1 MRRPYR
7 RNPWP
12 YVRKDGLKSYRLG
25 FYDHDGVERTKS
37 FPSARDANAWSND
50 YATAAVRGNE
60 SLRRFLLDLDAV
72 EAHAAA
78 LERPLA
84 EVVQLWFALH
94 ADPIN
99 EGGLAPSTFDN
110 YRRMA
115 NKHILGGPSQTPKGK
130 VIAPAKYAV
139 TLANTPISAFNEPAA
154 PRAWRAAMKLAKV
167 PAPSRDRAWKV
178 LSSALSWAADDKKVP
193 EVQTNGCLLASEH
206 VGSKR
211 RSVRR
216 GGTGHAASASSRRPK
231 RGARAHWA
239 LSPMA
244 TELVRTRMQVRVVD
258 RNPLLA
264 LRDASM
270 VSVQY
275 GLACRDQELY
285 GLRWGDV
292 HDDHID
298 IHEVL
303 SWGQLDD
310 GKTFGSERRV
320 YFPSLLSEDLGEW
333 KTALQAADHHTRPF
347 DFVFPGD
354 LGGSQWGVR
363 EPDGGCHFSGNQA
376 RVWGRKFFTP
386 AVKLVAEYG
395 EGYADI
401 RGATPYSLRRGGISL
416 RLRAEDSQEVAD
428 QCGTSLQMLDRHYS
442 FAIDDLHHQGPRPAD
457 KEWRA
462 ARAAVV
468 ERSNARQ
475 LQFALSSDDA
485 LSTTEPAK
493 LELVAA

>member
-25 FYDHDGVERTKS
+25 FYDHDGAERTKL
-37 FPSARDANAWSND
+37 FPSAREANAWSND
-50 YATAAVRGNE
+50 YATAAVRGNA

-78 LERPLA
+78 LEPSLA

-139 TLANTPISAFNEPAA
+139 TLANTPISAFNDPAA

-167 PAPSRDRAWKV
+167 PAPSRDRAWQV

-244 TELVRTRMQVRVVD
+244 TELVRTRMQVHVVD

-285 GLRWGDV
+285 GLRWDDV
-292 HDDHID
+292 RDDHID

-333 KTALQAADHHTRPF
+333 KTALQAAAITHGRSTSCSPATSAA
-347 DFVFPGD
+347 P
-354 LGGSQWGVR
+354 
-363 EPDGGCHFSGNQA
+363 SGA
-376 RVWGRKFFTP
+376 CASPT
-386 AVKLVAEYG
+386 
-395 EGYADI
+395 
-401 RGATPYSLRRGGISL
+401 
-416 RLRAEDSQEVAD
+416 
-428 QCGTSLQMLDRHYS
+428 
-442 FAIDDLHHQGPRPAD
+442 
-457 KEWRA
+457 
-462 ARAAVV
+462 
-468 ERSNARQ
+468 
-475 LQFALSSDDA
+475 
-485 LSTTEPAK
+485 
-493 LELVAA
+493 VAAISQATRRESGAASSSRRRSSW